1 MSRWSIKTPKKA
13 IEWTLK
19 PGDFHAEDI
28 EMAGFYVSDTVKY
41 GVDEENGFFL
51 MHHPVFPTLRKH
63 NNNTHGSYQLDITP
77 EFMPAILVN
86 GKEIKEE
93 LRKVTLDGTLKLNT
107 EAEGLKITHHC
118 FPSTELRATY
128 ELVTIENAS
137 GKTVELSFT
146 TPDEVYVHEELGCK
160 GICITEVFHDAEEVT
175 LEDGETYIYG
185 IAIAG
190 RLANEEPEFDDPKTE
205 LDNRYK
211 NIVRLTDPMKIDTGN
226 DLLDTMFTFAKIRGG
241 ESVFD
246 TMTGLMHGPGG
257 YSYYAATWCN
267 DQVEYA
273 GPYFAYTGDE
283 DLIEASYNAYKM
295 YTPFMSKAYNA
306 IPSSVIAEGMSFWNG
321 AGDRGDAAMYLYGC
335 SQFALT
341 CGDYEMAED
350 LLPGIR
356 WCAEYCNRQK
366 NEFGVIKS
374 KSDELEGRFP
384 SGQANLCTNTLT
396 YSGLLGAAALEDEIG
411 DSELADLYR
420 TRAAEL
426 KEAIDKYFAREIH
439 GMDTYGYYEDCEV
452 LRSWIC
458 MPLCVGIYER
468 AKGTVDALCSE
479 YLMTPEGLL
488 TAEGCPTIWDRS
500 TLYGLR
506 GIFASGYT
514 EKAAE
519 LLLNYCGQRLLGE
532 RVPYAVEAYPEGG
545 KRHLSGESTLFCKV
559 ITEGMLA
566 MIPTGLNSFTL
577 KPSLPS
583 VLDHLYLTNIKAY
596 GAVFDV
602 LLDKEGFKVVRANG
616 EVVATGTY
624 GETIEVFF

>member
-1 MSRWSIKTPKKA
+1 MSRWNIKTPKKA
-13 IEWTLK
+13 IEWILK
-19 PGDFHAEDI
+19 PGDLHSEDI

-93 LRKVTLDGTLKLNT
+93 LKKVTLDGTLKLNT

-128 ELVTIENAS
+128 ELVTVENAS

-185 IAIAG
+185 IAITG
-190 RLANEEPEFDDPKTE
+190 RLANEEPEFDDPKAE
-205 LDNRYK
+205 LDNRYR

-295 YTPFMSKAYNA
+295 YTPFMSKAYTA
-306 IPSSVIAEGMSFWNG
+306 RVSTAKKAS
-321 AGDRGDAAMYLYGC
+321 
-335 SQFALT
+335 
-341 CGDYEMAED
+341 
-350 LLPGIR
+350 
-356 WCAEYCNRQK
+356 
-366 NEFGVIKS
+366 
-374 KSDELEGRFP
+374 
-384 SGQANLCTNTLT
+384 
-396 YSGLLGAAALEDEIG
+396 
-411 DSELADLYR
+411 R
-420 TRAAEL
+420 TVR
-426 KEAIDKYFAREIH
+426 
-439 GMDTYGYYEDCEV
+439 
-452 LRSWIC
+452 
-458 MPLCVGIYER
+458 PL
-468 AKGTVDALCSE
+468 
-479 YLMTPEGLL
+479 
-488 TAEGCPTIWDRS
+488 
-500 TLYGLR
+500 
-506 GIFASGYT
+506 
-514 EKAAE
+514 
-519 LLLNYCGQRLLGE
+519 
-532 RVPYAVEAYPEGG
+532 
-545 KRHLSGESTLFCKV
+545 
-559 ITEGMLA
+559 
-566 MIPTGLNSFTL
+566 
-577 KPSLPS
+577 
-583 VLDHLYLTNIKAY
+583 
-596 GAVFDV
+596 
-602 LLDKEGFKVVRANG
+602 
-616 EVVATGTY
+616 
-624 GETIEVFF
+624 